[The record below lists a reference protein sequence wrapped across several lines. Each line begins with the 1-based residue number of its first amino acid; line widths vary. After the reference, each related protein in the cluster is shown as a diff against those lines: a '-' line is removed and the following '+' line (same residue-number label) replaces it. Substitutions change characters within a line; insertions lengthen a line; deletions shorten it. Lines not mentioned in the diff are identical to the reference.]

1 MAGGLK
7 DELAALAAACAV
19 TSNAASWA
27 AASFSDIVAEISR
40 GDDPPGVGTKGG
52 EAGAVATAPGES
64 FMTLND
70 EDRDSERRTVDAGY
84 LGGLAHHDPSQGC
97 PLPRIKPAEPA
108 VGRAI

>member
-1 MAGGLK
+1 MLVPATLATPLAAASAASALAVAASAAAA
-7 DELAALAAACAV
+7 DAFAPSAAAAALLAALAAACAV

-70 EDRDSERRTVDAGY
+70 FRVASA
-84 LGGLAHHDPSQGC
+84 
-97 PLPRIKPAEPA
+97 
-108 VGRAI
+108 